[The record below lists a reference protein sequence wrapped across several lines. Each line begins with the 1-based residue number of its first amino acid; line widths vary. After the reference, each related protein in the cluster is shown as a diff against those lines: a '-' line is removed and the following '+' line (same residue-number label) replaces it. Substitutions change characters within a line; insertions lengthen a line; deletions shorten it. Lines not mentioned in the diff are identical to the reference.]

1 MAERGNTEYRIPL
14 GGFAGGGGSVGVP
27 PWKAAATSASAFIVR
42 SQAARPEQ
50 APLHPANV
58 APLSAT
64 ASRWAAPADGNTRR
78 QSVAQSDPPARTVPL
93 PVTVMCR
100 VRCGAAT
107 DPLPASPPQATTSKH
122 EAAPTMLFMLLSTL
136 FTRAWPH
143 AMLGARTPIARLR
156 KAARQ
161 VSAGARRAIRRGR
174 SRTGRAARLDRERRR
189 RPSRRARRRR
199 R

>member
-1 MAERGNTEYRIPL
+1 MRPASSTARTPL

-27 PWKAAATSASAFIVR
+27 PWKAAPTSASRFMVR
-42 SQAARPEQ
+42 SQAPRPEQ

-58 APLSAT
+58 APLSAM
-64 ASRWAAPADGNTRR
+64 ASRWAAPADGNGRR
-78 QSVAQSDPPARTVPL
+78 QSVAQSDAPARTVPL
-93 PVTVMCR
+93 PVTVMWR
-100 VRCGAAT
+100 VRCGGAT

-143 AMLGARTPIARLR
+143 AMLGARPPIARLR

-161 VSAGARRAIRRGR
+161 VSA
-174 SRTGRAARLDRERRR
+174 
-189 RPSRRARRRR
+189 
-199 R
+199 